1 MSYPQE
7 ILEKVYE
14 ELLKVRHLLEI
25 AVRDELKRELEAIAT
40 SKERRTVWTLCD
52 GVSSTSEIAK
62 KAGISQRAVQV
73 FIRDLLTADL
83 ITLEKR
89 GYPRR
94 KFDYIPSDWG
104 SS

>member
-7 ILEKVYE
+7 ILEKVYD

-25 AVRDELKRELEAIAT
+25 VVRDELKKELEAIAT
-40 SKERRTVWTLCD
+40 TKERKTVWTFCD
-52 GVSSTSEIAK
+52 GVSSTDEIAR

-73 FIRDLLTADL
+73 LIKELLAADL

-89 GYPRR
+89 GYPKR
-94 KFDYIPSDWG
+94 KFDYIPSDWRA
-104 SS
+104 S